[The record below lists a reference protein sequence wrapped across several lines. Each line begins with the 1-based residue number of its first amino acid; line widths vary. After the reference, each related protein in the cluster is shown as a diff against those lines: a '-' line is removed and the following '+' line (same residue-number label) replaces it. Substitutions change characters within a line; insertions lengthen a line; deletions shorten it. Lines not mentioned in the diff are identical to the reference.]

1 MKLTTVFALA
11 GTLAIAM
18 PAFASERPDHYKGE
32 PSPTLEAAL
41 SNLAEFNPQLAALL
55 DKDTLSPQD
64 LNQVH
69 QLTYTLENA
78 LEKLDSERARVAELL
93 EEVHVASE
101 RADSKTVKAS
111 GRAYLDGTAPLTR

>member
-1 MKLTTVFALA
+1 MKLTTVFAFV
-11 GTLAIAM
+11 GTLAVAM
-18 PAFASERPDHYKGE
+18 PVLAEERPDHFKPQ

-41 SNLAEFNPQLAALL
+41 SNLSEFNPQLATLL
-55 DKDTLSPQD
+55 EKETLSPQD

-78 LEKLDSERARVAELL
+78 LERLESERARVAELL

-101 RADSKTVKAS
+101 RADSATVKAS

>member
-32 PSPTLEAAL
+32 PSPSLEAAL
-41 SNLAEFNPQLAALL
+41 SNLAEFNPKLAALVE
-55 DKDTLSPQD
+55 KDSLSAQEM
-64 LNQVH
+64 NEVH
-69 QLTYTLENA
+69 QLTYTLEQA
-78 LEKLDSERARVAELL
+78 LERIESERARVAELL

-101 RADSKTVKAS
+101 SGDSKTVKTS
-111 GRAYLDGTAPLTR
+111 GRAYLEGTAPLAR

>member
-1 MKLTTVFALA
+1 MKLTTVFAFV
-11 GTLAIAM
+11 GTLAIGM
-18 PAFASERPDHYKGE
+18 PAFAEERPDHFKPQ

-41 SNLAEFNPQLAALL
+41 ANLSEFNPQLAALL
-55 DKDTLSPQD
+55 EKDTLSAQD

-78 LEKLDSERARVAELL
+78 LERLDSERARVAELL

-101 RADSKTVKAS
+101 RADSNTVKAS
-111 GRAYLDGTAPLTR
+111 GRAYLEGTAPLTR

>member
-1 MKLTTVFALA
+1 MKLTTIF
-11 GTLAIAM
+11 
-18 PAFASERPDHYKGE
+18 AFASAVALALPALAEERPDHFQPK